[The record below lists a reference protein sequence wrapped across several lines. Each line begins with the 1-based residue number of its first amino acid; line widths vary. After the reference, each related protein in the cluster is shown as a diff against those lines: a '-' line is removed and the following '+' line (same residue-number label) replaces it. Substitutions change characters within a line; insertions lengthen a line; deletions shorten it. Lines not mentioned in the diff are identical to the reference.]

1 MITDRFLTGLGVDPA
16 QWRTLVRASWRILW
30 RSTPGMAIQAN
41 KAKFSGLIFG
51 LLLYGVVGIFLAVI
65 SAVAPS
71 PGSAAFLCLSF
82 IIVYLGNLV
91 LLEFGSSIVSPD
103 DVLILGTRPV
113 SSRTYFFSRLT
124 IVAIFVSIYAVMLGG
139 PATLVFLFRFGP
151 VSAVVWVLT
160 MLAESYATGMGMIVV
175 YTKALQYFPAS
186 RIRSILGYVQMG
198 LSFSIY
204 GGFAIL
210 QKQMQALSMG
220 LDNRPPW
227 TSLLPSSWFAGIIDL
242 ATGSATARSIPEA
255 LAAGVLLI
263 VLWKLLAGKI
273 ALEYMDSASAAAVTV
288 NPLPK
293 QQPASSPLRF
303 RFLRRPED
311 RAIALLIARQFRYDS
326 KFKMGVLAIIP
337 LTLLYM
343 YQGISGSGTLSDPFV
358 QSVQSAH
365 DIGSSSLLYLGIV
378 LFPVVLSQE
387 ISWSESYQASWIF
400 FATPVNRGALVLAVR
415 RILTGFFIIPYLA
428 LIAMAFLYFFG
439 NPLHVLMHVLVL
451 FLATNLLFLL
461 YFLLSPRIP
470 FSKQRGVNDR
480 ISLVTSMLII
490 SPLLMIATMTV
501 FVKLL
506 YPSTVLYLAGV
517 GSLILLSLGLEL
529 LLGRRARVA
538 TDRLEFSA

>member
-1 MITDRFLTGLGVDPA
+1 
-16 QWRTLVRASWRILW
+16 
-30 RSTPGMAIQAN
+30 
-41 KAKFSGLIFG
+41 
-51 LLLYGVVGIFLAVI
+51 
-65 SAVAPS
+65 
-71 PGSAAFLCLSF
+71 
-82 IIVYLGNLV
+82 
-91 LLEFGSSIVSPD
+91 
-103 DVLILGTRPV
+103 
-113 SSRTYFFSRLT
+113 
-124 IVAIFVSIYAVMLGG
+124 
-139 PATLVFLFRFGP
+139 
-151 VSAVVWVLT
+151 
-160 MLAESYATGMGMIVV
+160 
-175 YTKALQYFPAS
+175 
-186 RIRSILGYVQMG
+186 
-198 LSFSIY
+198 
-204 GGFAIL
+204 
-210 QKQMQALSMG
+210 
-220 LDNRPPW
+220 
-227 TSLLPSSWFAGIIDL
+227 LLPSSWFAGIIDL
-242 ATGSATARSIPEA
+242 ATGSATARSLPEA

-358 QSVQSAH
+358 QSVQSAR
-365 DIGSSSLLYLGIV
+365 DMGSSSLLYLGIV